1 VFLAGTSP
9 PVFRRITAPTERELQ
24 ALVEQIAER
33 IGRALER
40 DGLIMQSR
48 LTRQ

>member
-1 VFLAGTSP
+1 
-9 PVFRRITAPTERELQ
+9 VFRRIASPTERELQ

-40 DGLIMQSR
+40 DGLI
-48 LTRQ
+48 TRD